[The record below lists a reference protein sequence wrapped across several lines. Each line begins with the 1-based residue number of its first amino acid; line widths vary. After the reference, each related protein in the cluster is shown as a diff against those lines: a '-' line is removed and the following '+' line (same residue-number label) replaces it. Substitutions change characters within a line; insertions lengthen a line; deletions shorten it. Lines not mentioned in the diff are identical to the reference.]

1 MASKYILSALTN
13 KRKIQENL
21 GGEKEVEGRR
31 ETWTSSSYNFGKQEA
46 LYMFDRTPGLR
57 ILIKI
62 TNVKL

>member
-31 ETWTSSSYNFGKQEA
+31 ET
-46 LYMFDRTPGLR
+46 
-57 ILIKI
+57 
-62 TNVKL
+62 